1 MANRQ
6 ISPNKQNTLAANA
19 ALFVL
24 AAICAA
30 PALAATSSRIPC
42 SDAPEITLSVAVEA
56 LIADTVGHNSPAP
69 PIVSESSI
77 NEIAVVST
85 ANLLTPRAEEAIR
98 DAFAESDSA
107 LGNSQ
112 AADQTKAVLAPPMA
126 GTESKTESADA
137 DDGKIISRMTTKL
150 PGVSDV
156 AMSRYKKQMF
166 RQDI

>member
-6 ISPNKQNTLAANA
+6 VSPNKQNTLAANT

-42 SDAPEITLSVAVEA
+42 SDAPEITLSVAVET
-56 LIADTVGHNSPAP
+56 LIAETVGHSISAP

-77 NEIAVVST
+77 DEIQVVST
-85 ANLLTPRAEEAIR
+85 ASLLVPRAEEAIR

-107 LGNSQ
+107 LGKSQ
-112 AADQTKAVLAPPMA
+112 AAGQTKAVSAPPVA
-126 GTESKTESADA
+126 LTKSKTESADA
-137 DDGKIISRMTTKL
+137 DDGKLNSPMTTKL
-150 PGVSDV
+150 PGVSDA